1 MWRYILIFVKTG
13 AALKVLEGMPYR
25 DKSTLLALVTP
36 SGMAGT
42 DGVVQDPVNY
52 FFGVLAPDEYYDM
65 TMISVATGQSLD

>member
-13 AALKVLEGMPYR
+13 AALKVLEGVPYR

-42 DGVVQDPVNY
+42 DGVVQDRESC
-52 FFGVLAPDEYYDM
+52 FGL
-65 TMISVATGQSLD
+65 SLVCLNWDRVRMQKFEES